1 MSNKVTTPYPLF
13 SDIDGNPLNAG
24 FLFIG
29 ESGKDAEN
37 SPIVAYW
44 DEAKTEVVTQP
55 VPTRNGFIVRDNV
68 QAKIYIE
75 EESCSITI
83 KNQFGTLIQKV
94 ESFDQIST
102 TKKVKALIT
111 EEQTRAQNAENNLAL
126 SIGNVQTSL
135 NLQISAEA
143 NRATQAEQALDSK
156 INANGVGN
164 RAYKTYAAMDADKA
178 NIPAKSKVTVTND
191 STASNNGDWNWDGT
205 TFTKSAY
212 DPVSQAAAD
221 ATTKANTAQ
230 ANANTYTDNV
240 YKNSVA
246 DNILLPARMKFT
258 DTALAGRINKAI
270 RSLSLRGDF
279 TGKLITLA
287 AMSYAAGVFTIQLA
301 RPDSETE
308 AMTATGNTKFVA
320 RFNGTLTFSGV
331 QKLTLTTMGNAI
343 SGEIVID
350 FGALLQTDALTANYT
365 ANERLFDNRA
375 IIDLNAEYSKI
386 SGIDTAIVSANDRI
400 TRNKGIVF
408 TDDSN
413 AGIAL
418 NTRINKAV
426 KSISLRGDINSK
438 LITLSN
444 MSYVGGTF
452 TLGLARPDSLS
463 EVMAG
468 ATNTK
473 FVARFNGPITFSG
486 LQTLQLTSY
495 GITSAEIS
503 GEIVIDF
510 NELQTTDLLTADY
523 VASSRIFD
531 SRKIIDLNA
540 SYTKIKSIDTAI
552 SDANTAISA
561 NKTGLNSLN
570 LVYGTDFKNAKIND
584 AIEELVF
591 FKPLPKDK
599 YIILKSLYYY
609 TAPVFACDLYVAD
622 TPTDQGILW
631 ARGEG
636 TIDAA
641 NKVVIWFD
649 QGYMTVNL
657 NYYYTNNGANGA
669 AVIQDNAT
677 FSTRGLNQALV
688 EQAVLD
694 PKVFSRYDNQ
704 YVIPPTFHLPTD
716 IWQRSL
722 KMYLNGPIADTD
734 YYLPVV
740 LFWTQVS
747 GKYRITYQIKKMT
760 SPTQAVSAGLIVYSG
775 NAEFDNLTDIKGT
788 ITLKPAPIN
797 GQKLEAIIEINLDN
811 LKFRLNDY
819 NSAYTPYFNN
829 STDFT
834 YEKYGFDVAKLRKT
848 SRDKFCTT
856 SGVIKYPS
864 LKYALDVKERNL
876 FSVGGN
882 TFKSAI
888 EVPLT
893 KDDFL
898 CVNNPPKFLAKK
910 PRKREYDFYYK
921 LAGVT
926 SKIRLDIIDSEDT
939 FYFANKD
946 VIVKAPHPLKQTLTP
961 VTSSS
966 DANFVIYDVSKNAYF
981 SISNFTELFTKTAL
995 GVVDINFVRL
1005 TYDDELFIIAANPN
1019 RTMLI
1024 TENSQT
1030 SLRTF
1035 TINGSTGNK
1044 YSFGDG
1050 VTLVKDWCM
1059 AHYKNVMF
1067 VCDYDTGVNGIR
1079 GTTGGQKCYVSTD
1092 NGYTFTK
1099 CLDFSGTDWSNVIN
1113 ASAIT
1118 SYNRDSAH
1126 IHAVSYD
1133 AKQNVVWVVTGDG
1146 ATYLDN
1152 ASFFYS
1158 RDLGQ
1163 TWTQMR
1169 STAVDTNA
1177 KTQMIQALP
1186 FENCVAFGSDD
1197 SSINGMTVI
1206 TYDGNNMINEIARNV
1221 ITTQQLLAFARSTW
1235 SSNNSR
1241 IKYISFGKDVQ
1252 QIGVAGA
1259 KSFVVASSN
1268 GYNWQTVWEDA
1279 NDKIHS
1285 NVFCYDDSAGKI
1297 FISLDGTAEQVWRV
1311 VTLDTKYI

>member
-1 MSNKVTTPYPLF
+1 MADEIITREELVGAKVDAKDLGECVHGNATGIVTPRLGVPYPTLPAA
-13 SDIDGNPLNAG
+13 IHK
-24 FLFIG
+24 I
-29 ESGKDAEN
+29 EN
-37 SPIVAYW
+37 TGGY
-44 DEAKTEVVTQP
+44 
-55 VPTRNGFIVRDNV
+55 
-68 QAKIYIE
+68 
-75 EESCSITI
+75 
-83 KNQFGTLIQKV
+83 
-94 ESFDQIST
+94 
-102 TKKVKALIT
+102 
-111 EEQTRAQNAENNLAL
+111 
-126 SIGNVQTSL
+126 
-135 NLQISAEA
+135 ISAPTLSA
-143 NRATQAEQALDSK
+143 LQAIMPIYNHQ
-156 INANGVGN
+156 VG
-164 RAYKTYAAMDADKA
+164 RD
-178 NIPAKSKVTVTND
+178 D
-191 STASNNGDWNWDGT
+191 STGNEYRWN
-205 TFTKSAY
+205 
-212 DPVSQAAAD
+212 PAATPTPQWEPTGRNYLNDAKAD
-221 ATTKANTAQ
+221 ATTKANTAE
-230 ANANTYTDNV
+230 ANANTYTNNL
-240 YKNSVA
+240 YKNSIA
-246 DNILLPARMKFT
+246 DNILLPARMKIPSN
-258 DTALAGRINKAI
+258 DALSARINKAI

-320 RFNGTLTFSGV
+320 RFSGTLTFSGV

-400 TRNKGIVF
+400 TRNKGVVF

-418 NTRINKAV
+418 NTRINKAI

-463 EVMAG
+463 EAMSG

-599 YIILKSLYYY
+599 YLILKGLYY
-609 TAPVFACDLYVAD
+609 TDPTITCQLWVAD
-622 TPTDQGILW
+622 DTTSQGALW
-631 ARGEG
+631 AWGEG
-636 TIDAA
+636 IRDTVN
-641 NKVVIWFD
+641 NKVLIWFD

-657 NYYYTNNGANGA
+657 NYYYANNGANGA
-669 AVIQDNAT
+669 AVVTDNAT

-734 YYLPVV
+734 YYLPAV

-893 KDDFL
+893 KDDLL
-898 CVNNPPKFLAKK
+898 CVNNPPKLLAKK

-921 LAGVT
+921 VAGTT
-926 SKIRLDIIDSEDT
+926 SKIRLDVIDSEDT
-939 FYFANKD
+939 FYFVNSD
-946 VIVKAPHPLKQTLTP
+946 VIIKAPHPLKQTLTP
-961 VTSSS
+961 VNSAS
-966 DANFVIYDVSKNAYF
+966 DANFVLYDVSKNAYF
-981 SISNFTELFTKTAL
+981 SISNFTEIFTKTSL
-995 GVVDINFVRL
+995 GVTAINFVRL

-1024 TENSQT
+1024 TENAQT

-1067 VCDYDTGVNGIR
+1067 VCDYDTGVNGVR

-1099 CLDFSGTDWSNVIN
+1099 CLDFSGADWSNVIN

-1186 FENCVAFGSDD
+1186 FDGCVAFGSDD

-1206 TYDGNNMINEIARNV
+1206 TYDGNNMINEVAKNV
-1221 ITTQQLLAFARSTW
+1221 ITTQQLLAYARSTW